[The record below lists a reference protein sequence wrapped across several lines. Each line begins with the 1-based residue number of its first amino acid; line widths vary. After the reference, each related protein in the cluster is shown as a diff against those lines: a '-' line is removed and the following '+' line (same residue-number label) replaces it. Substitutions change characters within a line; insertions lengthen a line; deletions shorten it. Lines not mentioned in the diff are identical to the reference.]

1 MYTNSEV
8 ISMRGNINKKYLRRR
23 KSWFQR
29 NIGWLFLIFVV
40 VAAAVAACVLFL
52 NRDKIFKSK
61 AADSNNVSVQTGND
75 DASATKSG
83 VGQQET
89 SGSVNWIVDEEPAS
103 TEVSYTAPEGV
114 EFPYFIKVNRA
125 MCTVTVYGIDESGN
139 YSIPVK
145 AFACS
150 VGREGEE
157 TIIGENYTTTD
168 KYDWRL
174 MVDNTYAQ
182 YAFRIYGGYLFH
194 SVPYTTMTKD
204 SLETDQFN
212 MLGSPASLGCIRM
225 KVADVKWLSEN
236 VPAGTKVTIY
246 DDTTTPGPLG
256 KPDTIKIP
264 EDSPYKNWDPSD
276 PDESNPWKAFS
287 AQIQGAQDIT
297 VKLGEKVDL
306 KSGVTAT
313 DTCGNDITSKLIT
326 IGKYTFDQ
334 VGSYDI
340 KYKVTDALGSV
351 AEVTVKL
358 NVVAK

>member
-8 ISMRGNINKKYLRRR
+8 IFMRGNINKKYLRRR
-23 KSWFQR
+23 KNWFQR
-29 NIGWLFLIFVV
+29 NCGWIILIVV
-40 VAAAVAACVLFL
+40 IIVAAITSFLLFL
-52 NRDKIFKSK
+52 NRDKIFKTKSV
-61 AADSNNVSVQTGND
+61 DSQSVNGQNIGEDSAT
-75 DASATKSG
+75 ATKSG
-83 VGQQET
+83 SGQAEVT
-89 SGSVNWIVDEEPAS
+89 SVNWITDEEPAS
-103 TEVSYTAPEGV
+103 KDVKYEVPNV

-125 MCTVTVYGIDESGN
+125 MCCITVYGIDANGS
-139 YSIPVK
+139 YTIPVK
-145 AFACS
+145 AFTCS

-212 MLGSPASLGCIRM
+212 MLGSPASLGCMRM
-225 KVADVKWLSEN
+225 KVSDVKWLAEN
-236 VPAGTKVTIY
+236 CPAGTKVTIY
-246 DDTTTPGPLG
+246 DDEKTPGPLG
-256 KPDTIKIP
+256 KPETIKIP
-264 EDSPYKNWDPSD
+264 TDSPYAKWDPSD
-276 PDESNPWKAFS
+276 PDERNPWRTCS
-287 AQIQGAQDIT
+287 AKIAGAQDIT
-297 VKLGEKVDL
+297 VKVGEKVDL

-313 DTCGNDITSKLIT
+313 DTCGNDITSKVIT

-334 VGSYDI
+334 AGSYDI
-340 KYKVTDALGSV
+340 KYKVTDVLGSV